1 LKALS
6 IESQA
11 KLACAYSGLVWGL
24 FWLPLRQLEK
34 SGIPGVWA
42 NLVFYIAPLFFVA
55 PIMLFRT
62 RQIATGGLDLQLK
75 GLITALSL
83 VAYSMAVLSTEI
95 VRAILLFYLTPI
107 WSGLLARAVLGE
119 PITPVRWLSMVLGI
133 LGMIIILGDGADGLP
148 LPGNIG
154 DWLALL
160 SGLGWAVGAVAL
172 RMGKNLD
179 PIDLCCT
186 NFTWSAGFAVIFV
199 LFAGAAA
206 GPMPSVSTMVGTLYW
221 LLPVML
227 LIVFS
232 GMYATMW
239 GAPKL
244 NPAVVGLLFMTEI
257 SVGAVTAALWSGE
270 PFGVKEI
277 LGVVLISGA
286 GVAESLWDLWLKPR
300 LRRA

>member
-1 LKALS
+1 MRKLS
-6 IESQA
+6 LESRA

-34 SGIPGVWA
+34 SGIPGLWA
-42 NLVFYIAPLFFVA
+42 NLVFYFAPLFFVVPA
-55 PIMLFRT
+55 LIVRN
-62 RQIATGGLDLQLK
+62 RQIAAGGLDLQLK

-83 VAYSMAVLSTEI
+83 VAYSIAILSTEI

-119 PITPVRWLSMVLGI
+119 PITPVRWLSMGLGI
-133 LGMIIILGDGADGLP
+133 LGMIVILSDGSRGFP
-148 LPGNIG
+148 LPGNVG

-160 SGLGWAVGAVAL
+160 SGLGWAVAAVSL
-172 RMGKNLD
+172 RMGKDLH
-179 PIDLCCT
+179 PIDLCCI
-186 NFTWSAGFAVIFV
+186 NFIWSAGFALIFV
-199 LFAGAAA
+199 LLFAAAA
-206 GPMPSVSTMVGTLYW
+206 GPMPPLQTMAATLPW

-227 LIVFS
+227 LVVVS

-257 SVGAVTAALWSGE
+257 SVGAVTAALWAGE
-270 PFGVKEI
+270 PFGLREI
-277 LGVVLISGA
+277 AGVALISAA
-286 GVAESLWDLWLKPR
+286 GVAESLWDLWLRPR
-300 LRRA
+300 FKRA